1 MSIHTPRR
9 HAAGFSLIEL
19 MAAVAIVA
27 ILATLALS
35 SYSAYVKR
43 ANRTYAT
50 NALVNFSQALQRCYS
65 QYFTFQSPCPVA
77 TATTPTTTPDGYY
90 SITVSIPANNNNSYT
105 LTAVP
110 VKSPQTNDTQCTT
123 FTLLSSG
130 QQQATNSQGQDSSQ
144 TCWGSG

>member
-1 MSIHTPRR
+1 MTTQTPRR
-9 HAAGFSLIEL
+9 HCSGFTLIEL
-19 MAAVAIVA
+19 MIAIAIVA

-50 NALVNFSQALQRCYS
+50 NALVNYSQALQRCYS
-65 QYFTFQSPCPVA
+65 QYFTFLSTSCPVVA
-77 TATTPTTTPDGYY
+77 GTTTTPDLYY
-90 SITVSIPANNNNSYT
+90 SITVSIPANNSYK

-110 VKSPQTNDTQCTT
+110 VKAPQINDTQCMT

-130 QQQATNSQGQDSSQ
+130 QQLATDSQNADNSQI
-144 TCWGSG
+144 CWGSG

>member
-1 MSIHTPRR
+1 MTTQTPRR
-9 HAAGFSLIEL
+9 HCGGFSLIEL
-19 MAAVAIVA
+19 MTTVAIVA

-77 TATTPTTTPDGYY
+77 AATTPATTPDGYY
-90 SITVSIPANNNNSYT
+90 SITVSISASNSYT

-110 VKSPQTNDTQCTT
+110 VKSPQTNDAQCMT

-130 QQQATNSQGQDSSQ
+130 QQQATNSQGQDNSQ

>member
-1 MSIHTPRR
+1 MTTQTPRR
-9 HAAGFSLIEL
+9 HCSGFTLIEL
-19 MAAVAIVA
+19 MIATAIVA
-27 ILATLALS
+27 ILAMLAIS
-35 SYSAYVKR
+35 AYSAYVKR
-43 ANRTYAT
+43 ANRIYAT

-77 TATTPTTTPDGYY
+77 TGTATTPDGYY
-90 SITVSIPANNNNSYT
+90 SITVSVPSSNSYT

-110 VKSPQTNDTQCTT
+110 VKSPQINDAQCAT

-130 QQQATNSQGQDSSQ
+130 QQQATNSQGADSRQ